1 MQTNPG
7 AKKQI
12 QQMLQDT
19 GYERCHYRRKK
30 IAPKH
35 STRCIVA
42 MNRTNKKLVV
52 LCSSTTKK

>member
-1 MQTNPG
+1 MQTNPE

-30 IAPKH
+30 
-35 STRCIVA
+35 
-42 MNRTNKKLVV
+42 N
-52 LCSSTTKK
+52 SSKALDSMYSGNE